1 MKDTEIINYYNNLDQ
16 YAKDRIDRQLI
27 DLTNAKKESRN
38 YCIKVCPKCGAV
50 DPGFTKGGN
59 ANSGKPMLKCSCCHK
74 CFTYDNGQL
83 THYSHQNE
91 SKWDQL
97 IVDTFS
103 QVPVEKSAA
112 NMDISTYTVWRMRMK
127 LLHMLEKND
136 CRYGYLWRNRTG

>member
-1 MKDTEIINYYNNLDQ
+1 MKVFIN
-16 YAKDRIDRQLI
+16 IV
-27 DLTNAKKESRN
+27 LTMNSFDHRSFAKKESRN

-74 CFTYDNGQL
+74 RFTYDNGQL
-83 THYSHQNE
+83 THYSHQDE
-91 SKWDQL
+91 SKRYQL

-112 NMDISTYTVWRMRMK
+112 N
-127 LLHMLEKND
+127 
-136 CRYGYLWRNRTG
+136 

>member
-59 ANSGKPMLKCSCCHK
+59 ANSGKPMLKCRCCHK
-74 CFTYDNGQL
+74 RFTYDNGQL
-83 THYSHQNE
+83 TLFPPGRIKVGPAYRRYIFSSANRKIRSEYEYQYIYSLAYANE
-91 SKWDQL
+91 A
-97 IVDTFS
+97 V
-103 QVPVEKSAA
+103 AYA
-112 NMDISTYTVWRMRMK
+112 
-127 LLHMLEKND
+127 
-136 CRYGYLWRNRTG
+136 

>member
-59 ANSGKPMLKCSCCHK
+59 ANSGKPMLKCRCCHK
-74 CFTYDNGQL
+74 RFTYDNGQL
-83 THYSHQNE
+83 THYSHQDE

-103 QVPVEKSAA
+103 SANRKIRSEYEYQYIYSLAYA
-112 NMDISTYTVWRMRMK
+112 NEAVAYA
-127 LLHMLEKND
+127 
-136 CRYGYLWRNRTG
+136 